1 MSPNEQRVRDFEELR
16 PKWDV
21 FIKTSSRGSE
31 IYVEEE
37 GERVCEPE
45 VEDDSKTQH
54 LLGTAGL
61 I

>member
-1 MSPNEQRVRDFEELR
+1 MRDFGELR

-37 GERVCEPE
+37 EEKLCEPE

-54 LLGTAGL
+54 LLGATGL